1 MHLSYRH
8 SIPVF
13 DERSSRRHESKPLWK
28 LQLETLI
35 SRHRGFNPKR
45 IECFAQ
51 FVGFPRSGH
60 SLVGALIDAH
70 PDARISHELDAMG
83 LFRAGMG
90 FASIA
95 RLIDSNSRS
104 FASHGKWWNG
114 YSYAI
119 DLPADESRQPLVV
132 GDKKGDWA
140 VRWCAKTPGLLQNFL
155 ASGVPQPKW
164 LLVVRAPEDNIATM
178 TLRRGGLYDRL
189 RIKAAAEGGSA
200 SELIEQAQ
208 SDGQLPSEVSDEMID
223 DYRELCKGIAAMQ
236 ELIPRDQW
244 LRVDYGDFTAAPSDG
259 LKEIAAFLGLDPNP
273 DWLAAASAAV
283 RPPGKS
289 RTRTKL
295 TWTAAQEQA
304 VAELKQQFSFLA
316 RGPE

>member
-13 DERSSRRHESKPLWK
+13 DEQSSRRHESKPLWK
-28 LQLETLI
+28 LQLESLT
-35 SRHRGFNPKR
+35 SRNRNLNPKA

-51 FVGFPRSGH
+51 FLGFPRSGH

-70 PDARISHELDAMG
+70 PDARISHELDTMG
-83 LFRAGMG
+83 LYRAGMG
-90 FASIA
+90 FPSIA
-95 RLIDSNSRS
+95 RLIDANSRS
-104 FASHGKWWNG
+104 FAANGKWWNG

-119 DLPADESRQPLVV
+119 DLPAYEDRQPLVI

-140 VRWCAKTPGLLQNFL
+140 VRWCARTPGLLQNFL
-155 ASGVPQPKW
+155 QSGVPQPKW

-189 RIKAAAEGGSA
+189 RIKASVEGESA
-200 SELIEQAQ
+200 SELIAQAQ
-208 SDGQLPSEVSDEMID
+208 ADGKLPSTVSDEMIS
-223 DYRELCKGIAAMQ
+223 DYRELCEGIAAMQ
-236 ELIPRDQW
+236 EFIPREQW
-244 LRVDYGDFTAAPSDG
+244 FLVDYEAFTTAPSDA
-259 LKEIAAFLGLDPNP
+259 LTEIARFLGLEPNS

-295 TWTAAQEQA
+295 EWSDAQLEA
-304 VAELKQQFSFLA
+304 VAELKNKFSFLA
-316 RGPE
+316 K

>member
-1 MHLSYRH
+1 MTMHLSYRH

-13 DERSSRRHESKPLWK
+13 DEQSSRRHESKPLWK
-28 LQLETLI
+28 LQLESLI
-35 SRHRGFNPKR
+35 SRRRNFDPKR

-51 FVGFPRSGH
+51 FLGFPRSGH
-60 SLVGALIDAH
+60 SLIGALIDAH

-83 LFRAGMG
+83 LYRAGMG
-90 FASIA
+90 FPSIA

-104 FASHGKWWNG
+104 FATNGKWWNG

-119 DLPADESRQPLVV
+119 DLPAYEDRQPLVI

-140 VRWCAKTPGLLQNFL
+140 VRWCAKTPGLLQSFL
-155 ASGVPQPKW
+155 QSGIPQPRW

-189 RIKAAAEGGSA
+189 RIKASAEGVSA
-200 SELIEQAQ
+200 SESIAQAQ
-208 SDGQLPSEVSDEMID
+208 ADGKLPAAVSDEMVS
-223 DYRELCKGIAAMQ
+223 DYRQLCEGITAMQ

-244 LRVDYGDFTAAPSDG
+244 LMVDYDAFTAAPSDG
-259 LKEIAAFLGLDPNP
+259 LKEIAAFLGLDPDS

-283 RPPGKS
+283 HPPGKS
-289 RTRTKL
+289 RTRTRLK
-295 TWTAAQEQA
+295 WSDAQNQA
-304 VAELKQQFSFLA
+304 VAELKTQFSFLA
-316 RGPE
+316 R

>member
-1 MHLSYRH
+1 MTMHLSYRH

-13 DERSSRRHESKPLWK
+13 DEKSSRRHESKSLWK
-28 LQLETLI
+28 LQLESLTARNR
-35 SRHRGFNPKR
+35 SFDPKR
-45 IECFAQ
+45 VECFAQ
-51 FVGFPRSGH
+51 FLGFPRSGH
-60 SLVGALIDAH
+60 SLIGALIDAH

-83 LFRAGMG
+83 LHRAGMG
-90 FASIA
+90 FPSIA

-104 FASHGKWWNG
+104 FAANGKWWNG

-119 DLPADESRQPLVV
+119 DLPANEDRQPLVI

-140 VRWCAKTPGLLQNFL
+140 VRWCAKTPGLLQGFL
-155 ASGVPQPKW
+155 QSGVPQPKW

-189 RIKAAAEGGSA
+189 RIKAGEEGGSA
-200 SELIEQAQ
+200 SESIAQAQ
-208 SDGQLPSEVSDEMID
+208 ADGKLPTAVSDEMIS
-223 DYRELCKGIAAMQ
+223 DYRELCEGIVAMQ

-244 LRVDYGDFTAAPSDG
+244 LRVDYETFTAAPTDG
-259 LKEIAAFLGLDPNP
+259 LKEIAAFLGLDPNS

-295 TWTAAQEQA
+295 TWSDAQNQA
-304 VAELKQQFSFLA
+304 VAELKTQFSFLA
-316 RGPE
+316 R